1 MDGARTGRIPTRA
14 LTVALGLVLV
24 AALGVGAV
32 TVGAGA
38 QGEPPEKLTEK
49 ELLSRLTAAPEN
61 APDFSTTV
69 TAGQT
74 LVPDGLLG
82 ASEGGDTG
90 DSGPRT
96 ARVWRGGPDRLRAEL
111 QGENG
116 DRVLVRNGDQVSV
129 YDGSSNTLKTGEK
142 PEAAPD
148 GAAGTDG
155 LPGAS
160 PEEIDEVLAEIAPSS
175 KLTTGTPVEVAGRW
189 AYPLT
194 MEPRN
199 KSVTL
204 IERAEA
210 LVDAEAFVPLRFELY
225 AEGSPEPV
233 ARYEAQDFQVGPVP
247 DARFEF
253 ETPPGATVERLE
265 PRDDRADENGK
276 GDEPREAASVASVEK
291 ASELAGFTV
300 EELPEAPGDRELEE
314 IMVAGD
320 GAVLTYGS
328 DWGTVVLAETARGGE
343 EGSVLSRG
351 TSAGGQ
357 EGAGLQ
363 VPVVDLGGGV
373 QAREL
378 STPVGTVLSW
388 SEGGVSYTLA
398 GSVPAAELREAAR
411 GLLAR

>member
-1 MDGARTGRIPTRA
+1 
-14 LTVALGLVLV
+14 LTAAVGLILV

-38 QGEPPEKLTEK
+38 QGEPPQRLTEK
-49 ELLSRLTAAPEN
+49 DLLSRVTAAPEN
-61 APDFSTTV
+61 APDFSATV
-69 TAGQT
+69 TAEQT
-74 LVPDGLLG
+74 LVPEGLLG

-111 QGENG
+111 QDE
-116 DRVLVRNGDQVSV
+116 NGDQVLVRSGDRISV
-129 YDGSSNTLKTGEK
+129 YDGASNTLRTGEK
-142 PEAAPD
+142 PDDPLD
-148 GAAGTDG
+148 GAAETDG

-160 PEEIDEVLAEIAPSS
+160 PEEIDEILAEIAPSS
-175 KLTTGTPVEVAGRW
+175 KLTTGAPVEVAGRW

-194 MEPRN
+194 LEPKD

-204 IERAEA
+204 VERAET

-225 AEGSPEPV
+225 AEGRPEPV
-233 ARYEAQDFQVGPVP
+233 ARYEAKGFQVGPVP

-253 ETPPGATVERLE
+253 ETPPGATVERPAPQE
-265 PRDDRADENGK
+265 DWADEYRT
-276 GDEPREAASVASVEK
+276 GDEPREAASVEEASG
-291 ASELAGFTV
+291 LAGFTV
-300 EELPEAPGDRELEE
+300 EDLPEAPGGRELEE

-328 DWGTVVLAETARGGE
+328 DWGAVVLAEKAGDE
-343 EGSVLSRG
+343 EG
-351 TSAGGQ
+351 AGPSL
-357 EGAGLQ
+357 GAGAADQGSGLQ
-363 VPVVDLGGGV
+363 VPAVDLGGV

-388 SEGGVSYTLA
+388 SNGGVSYTLA

>member
-1 MDGARTGRIPTRA
+1 MDRARTGWISTQA
-14 LTVALGLVLV
+14 LTVALGLIFI
-24 AALGVGAV
+24 AAFGAFAV

-38 QGEPPEKLTEK
+38 QGEPPERLTER
-49 ELLSRLTAAPEN
+49 ELLSRVTAAPEN
-61 APDFSTTV
+61 APDFRATV
-69 TAGQT
+69 TVEQT
-74 LVPDGLLG
+74 VIPQGLLG

-96 ARVWRGGPDRLRAEL
+96 VRVWRGGPDRVRAEL

-116 DRVLVRNGDQVSV
+116 DRVLVRRGDRVSV
-129 YDGSSNTLKTGEK
+129 YDGASNTLKISQK

-148 GAAGTDG
+148 GASGPEG

-160 PEEIDEVLAEIAPSS
+160 PEEIDELLAEIAPSS
-175 KLTTGTPVEVAGRW
+175 KLTTGAPVEVAGRW

-194 MEPRN
+194 LEPRD

-204 IERAEA
+204 VERAEA
-210 LVDAEAFVPLRFELY
+210 LVDAEAFVPLLLELY
-225 AEGSPEPV
+225 AGGRPEPV

-253 ETPPGATVERLE
+253 ETPPDATVERLE
-265 PRDDRADENGK
+265 PGNDRADEYSE
-276 GDEPREAASVASVEK
+276 GDEPRKVASVEE

-300 EELPEAPGDRELEE
+300 EGLPEAPGEREE
-314 IMVAGD
+314 IVASSD

-328 DWGTVVLAETARGGE
+328 DWGAVVLAEKAGGE
-343 EGSVLSRG
+343 EGAGPIRG
-351 TSAGGQ
+351 AEDQGG
-357 EGAGLQ
+357 ELE
-363 VPVVDLGGGV
+363 VPAVDLGGGV
-373 QAREL
+373 RAREL

-388 SEGGVSYTLA
+388 NEGDVSYTLA